1 MESHIQLAKV
11 NSFLKEAFAWYA
23 SGTFIILTRIAVRV
37 RTVSFRNIKGNDYL
51 AFLTLALYT
60 LGIIVVDIAYKTGTN
75 NNVTPANINL
85 LTDKDVTNL
94 TLGSKVQL
102 VAWYEYITLIYDEV
116 HGSHLLSPPHYRY
129 LPKTVHYI
137 LSLDLLGD
145 IYCGHLNP
153 YIWLL
158 SNFKQFAS
166 SPSPFES
173 LLLQAAK
180 LLR

>member
-11 NSFLKEAFAWYA
+11 NSFLKEAF
-23 SGTFIILTRIAVRV
+23 
-37 RTVSFRNIKGNDYL
+37 
-51 AFLTLALYT
+51 TLALYT

-102 VAWYEYITLIYDEV
+102 VAWYEYITFIY
-116 HGSHLLSPPHYRY
+116 
-129 LPKTVHYI
+129 
-137 LSLDLLGD
+137 LLGD

>member
-102 VAWYEYITLIYDEV
+102 VAWYEYITLIY
-116 HGSHLLSPPHYRY
+116 
-129 LPKTVHYI
+129 
-137 LSLDLLGD
+137 LLGD

>member
-11 NSFLKEAFAWYA
+11 NSFLKEAF
-23 SGTFIILTRIAVRV
+23 
-37 RTVSFRNIKGNDYL
+37 
-51 AFLTLALYT
+51 TLALYT

-102 VAWYEYITLIYDEV
+102 VAWYEYITFICALHEA
-116 HGSHLLSPPHYRY
+116 LSFA
-129 LPKTVHYI
+129 
-137 LSLDLLGD
+137 
-145 IYCGHLNP
+145 
-153 YIWLL
+153 
-158 SNFKQFAS
+158 NFKQFAS